1 MPARTVARISDM
13 DVQSLYPMN
22 ISFRYF
28 SLEKFFESC
37 AKTGLHN
44 AEIWLCPQHFL
55 INGQFS
61 EDPSKLKAL
70 MREYGVQIKCLCGE
84 QNNPKP
90 NNMAA
95 RGELLVANTRSYF
108 RRVIDLAEA
117 IGCPKVLVTP
127 GWNYFDEKVEEARV
141 RSIDMLRELSVYAH
155 ARGVTLVLE
164 SIWSIS
170 SQIAPTIA
178 QIANIKDAV
187 NSDSLKLTLDLGAM
201 SDAGETVDDWFS
213 AFGSDIAHCHFVD
226 GTPTGHM
233 PWGHGNLAM
242 RGILA
247 SFKKA
252 GYKGG
257 FSLEYVHPMSFQDPA
272 GYLAETKALFEK
284 CLQTI

>member
-1 MPARTVARISDM
+1 
-13 DVQSLYPMN
+13 
-22 ISFRYF
+22 
-28 SLEKFFESC
+28 
-37 AKTGLHN
+37 
-44 AEIWLCPQHFL
+44 
-55 INGQFS
+55 
-61 EDPSKLKAL
+61 
-70 MREYGVQIKCLCGE
+70 
-84 QNNPKP
+84 
-90 NNMAA
+90 
-95 RGELLVANTRSYF
+95 
-108 RRVIDLAEA
+108 
-117 IGCPKVLVTP
+117 
-127 GWNYFDEKVEEARV
+127 
-141 RSIDMLRELSVYAH
+141 MLRELSAYAH

-164 SIWSIS
+164 SIWSKS
-170 SQIAPTIA
+170 SQVAPTIA

-201 SDAGETVDDWFS
+201 SDAGETVEDWFN

-233 PWGHGNLAM
+233 PWGHGNLDM

-257 FSLEYVHPMSFQDPA
+257 FSLECVHPMSFQDPA